1 MSCKW
6 ITAHSGC
13 EGTPDNSE
21 QNIRAAVQSGADLLE
36 VDVRRVEG
44 QLVLTHNLPQP
55 GETCMTLADCF
66 RLVKALSERIGINC
80 DLKEEGLELDV
91 LQLAQ
96 ANGLAGRIVL
106 TGTVNPA
113 LTLPGWAM
121 VSMNVENLLPGLYE
135 QVWEREDKRMT
146 AEEELKLLA
155 KAQQY
160 GVTSLNMNYHL
171 FSRGLGRRM
180 GEAGITFSLWTAND
194 EESIRSLLDC
204 DLENL
209 TTRLP
214 VLACQLRQQ
223 MERGKGV

>member
-55 GETCMTLADCF
+55 GETCVTLADCF

-96 ANGLAGRIVL
+96 ANGLAGRIIL
-106 TGTVNPA
+106 TGIVNPA

-146 AEEELKLLA
+146 AEEFLRGFRLKEYTL
-155 KAQQY
+155 
-160 GVTSLNMNYHL
+160 
-171 FSRGLGRRM
+171 
-180 GEAGITFSLWTAND
+180 
-194 EESIRSLLDC
+194 
-204 DLENL
+204 
-209 TTRLP
+209 
-214 VLACQLRQQ
+214 
-223 MERGKGV
+223 